1 MAKPTSADHHILI
14 AGDGIAGL
22 AIALGLA
29 NIGITS
35 SIISAPTQAPPKG
48 GVQLAPNS
56 WAALS
61 ALGMGDAASPTALT
75 PPNVALSVL
84 RLMSLSRG
92 HNLLQLPL
100 NDRPSRTPYTSVT
113 RADLLDGLK
122 KAAIA
127 SKKVAW
133 INGQVAEVTTK
144 NARAEV
150 ALANGDQLTASWLI
164 GADGMMGACRQYL
177 EAPDASA
184 LRPDRIARRMA
195 FRMVIPKTALPAGL
209 SSAASTVWLG
219 DGGHLV
225 HYPLT
230 GGADGTD
237 GSVNVVAVVSQS
249 PSAKIR
255 ATAMMQQQPQLSAL
269 IPFMEDALE
278 QPLYDHA
285 SLDAFQRGRVVLA
298 GDAAHPMPPHL
309 AQGAGQSLIDG
320 ASLMQAVAGHS
331 ADDDLTPI
339 FTAWTAARVR
349 AVKKVTASANRA
361 GAIFALSGPMAKL
374 RNLSLAHMGGVM
386 LERQLNQLWQDRT
399 YL

>member
-1 MAKPTSADHHILI
+1 MAKATTVDHHILI
-14 AGDGIAGL
+14 AGDGIAGR

-29 NIGITS
+29 NIGISS
-35 SIISAPTQAPPKG
+35 SIIAPPTSQDIKG

-61 ALGMGDAASPTALT
+61 ALGLGDATAPNDLT
-75 PPNVALSVL
+75 PPNIAMSVL

-92 HNLLQLPL
+92 HNLLQLRL

-122 KAAIA
+122 KAVAA
-127 SKKVAW
+127 SKKVDW
-133 INGQVAEVTTK
+133 INGHVAEVTTA
-144 NARAEV
+144 NNRAEV
-150 ALANGDQLTASWLI
+150 TLDNGNKLNASWLI
-164 GADGMMGACRQYL
+164 GAEGVAGACRQYL

-195 FRMVIPKTALPAGL
+195 FRMVIPATELPAVL
-209 SSAASTVWLG
+209 NSAASTVWLG
-219 DGGHLV
+219 DGGHIV
-225 HYPLT
+225 HYPL
-230 GGADGTD
+230 AD

-249 PSAKIR
+249 PSAKMR
-255 ATAMMQQQPQLSAL
+255 ATAMMQQQPQLTAL
-269 IPFMEDALE
+269 ASFMDDAME

-285 SLDAFQRGRVVLA
+285 PLDTFQRGRVVLA

-320 ASLMQAVAGHS
+320 ASLMQVFSGTS
-331 ADDDLTPI
+331 PDDDLAPI
-339 FTAWTAARVR
+339 FTTWTAARVR

-361 GAIFALSGPMAKL
+361 GTIFAMSGPMAKL
-374 RNLSLAHMGGVM
+374 RNLSLGHMGGVM
-386 LERQLNQLWQDRT
+386 LERQLDQLWQDRT
-399 YL
+399 YS